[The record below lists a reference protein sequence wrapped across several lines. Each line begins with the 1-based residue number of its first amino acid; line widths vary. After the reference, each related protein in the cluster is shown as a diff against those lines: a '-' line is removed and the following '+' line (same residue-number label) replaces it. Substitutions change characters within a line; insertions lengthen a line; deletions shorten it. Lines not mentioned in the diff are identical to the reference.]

1 MAIFKALHWSI
12 MEMASHRRTVHP
24 IFRMLLVLM
33 GEGGIA
39 RP

>member
-1 MAIFKALHWSI
+1 MAIFNALRWSM
-12 MEMASHRRTVHP
+12 MEMASHKRTVHP
-24 IFRMLLVLM
+24 IFWMLLVLV